1 MHSCRKTDKL
11 NIHWINTKVI
21 FLTGKYMDGMPDD
34 SRANLDE
41 HQFIKNMFESKD
53 YIQHYEK
60 VKQLSKLA
68 GEIGI
73 PLVNLALCWC
83 LKNKHVSTVILGASK
98 TGQLKQN
105 LESVNH
111 TDILDTTI
119 MDRIETI
126 LKNKP

>member
-1 MHSCRKTDKL
+1 MGGNL
-11 NIHWINTKVI
+11 NN
-21 FLTGKYMDGMPDD
+21 
-34 SRANLDE
+34 
-41 HQFIKNMFESKD
+41 
-53 YIQHYEK
+53 EK

-68 GEIGI
+68 DEIGL

-83 LKNKHVSTVILGASK
+83 LKNQHVSTVILGASK
-98 TGQLKQN
+98 TDQLKQN

-111 TDILDTTI
+111 TDILDSTI